1 MLLACSAL
9 AQPVTVLDRIGT
21 NAVSTDDNPGG
32 LISHHAHGTTNELW
46 GTCGTVWTQSFAGTL
61 GEVACVG
68 FARVVNATNGNLLD
82 PVTNLSAFTVNLHL
96 WTNGAAAFL
105 TGSNCAHGDL
115 TIPLGA
121 GPSTPELFGVTRLTN
136 SVGTGTN
143 LHTYI
148 STLPTF
154 RYATN
159 LAALGVRLEAGREY
173 LLAWAFE
180 SGGGNAV
187 VRQSVATV
195 AGAPDVFASFA
206 ASRGLQQGY
215 TTNAFSK
222 PQFATRV
229 TVSPDAAPPAV
240 TLSIARRASL
250 LDLWWPPLA
259 TMPELWT
266 TTNLAGGPWWQWPEP
281 LVTNFLTITNAQ
293 SSPQF
298 FRLKLP

>member
-1 MLLACSAL
+1 MILPGSGSGVARFGFRLITSLLLLAGSTL

-61 GEVACVG
+61 AEVACVG
-68 FARVVNATNGNLLD
+68 FARVVNATNGMLLD
-82 PVTNLSAFTVNLHL
+82 PVTNLSNFTVNLHL

-121 GPSTPELFGVTRLTN
+121 GPSAPGLFGVTQLTN

-143 LHTYI
+143 THTYI

-154 RYATN
+154 LYATN

-173 LLAWAFE
+173 GRLRAA
-180 SGGGNAV
+180 
-187 VRQSVATV
+187 
-195 AGAPDVFASFA
+195 AGTRWCGK
-206 ASRGLQQGY
+206 ASRRSPARRMSSRALRRR
-215 TTNAFSK
+215 AVCSR
-222 PQFATRV
+222 ATRRMP
-229 TVSPDAAPPAV
+229 S
-240 TLSIARRASL
+240 ASR
-250 LDLWWPPLA
+250 
-259 TMPELWT
+259 
-266 TTNLAGGPWWQWPEP
+266 
-281 LVTNFLTITNAQ
+281 
-293 SSPQF
+293 SSP
-298 FRLKLP
+298 RA